1 VARVAKSASG
11 KWVSR
16 VGATGGGKA
25 YKKTRP
31 ANYYG
36 VLALIV
42 ILGMLSAVW
51 ARYEYQHPAKAVH
64 ATAPAIGTTWY
75 AGLSI
80 QACGQT
86 LPYLTPDPTTSGG
99 FTVQADNVIKVSPK
113 TAADSGN
120 NATVSQFSDEFP
132 GLTASSGE
140 LAIPNSKG
148 AADAATTYRNG
159 AACPPK
165 TKDAGQTGK
174 IEYAY
179 WSTISQTKP
188 KITTNPAAIKFG
200 EYMRVT
206 MAFEPTGVTPTAPST
221 ATVDAMVK
229 AGSTATTTTTAATS
243 TNTATTTTTKAGTTT
258 TTSATTTTTAKG

>member
-1 VARVAKSASG
+1 
-11 KWVSR
+11 
-16 VGATGGGKA
+16 
-25 YKKTRP
+25 
-31 ANYYG
+31 
-36 VLALIV
+36 
-42 ILGMLSAVW
+42 M
-51 ARYEYQHPAKAVH
+51 
-64 ATAPAIGTTWY
+64 
-75 AGLSI
+75 
-80 QACGQT
+80 
-86 LPYLTPDPTTSGG
+86 
-99 FTVQADNVIKVSPK
+99 
-113 TAADSGN
+113 
-120 NATVSQFSDEFP
+120 SQFSDEFP